1 MSGIFE
7 QDFIMR
13 QIQQLVQVLQKN
25 FSKKSQGL
33 HQEAQIMIDETLDD
47 FLDDDSKN
55 FQSLTLSETLEVL
68 KKDGLFNVELAY
80 AVGDIL
86 YERAELESDEEKSK
100 KFYRQ
105 AFLLFYKAM
114 QYPSVAFPMTT
125 TDKMSHIEEKLDS
138 SSLESIKKLADE
150 T

>member
-13 QIQQLVQVLQKN
+13 QIQQLVQVLQKIL
-25 FSKKSQGL
+25 FKKSQGL

-47 FLDDDSKN
+47 FLDDDSKS

-86 YERAELESDEEKSK
+86 YERAELEIDEEKSK

-105 AFLLFYKAM
+105 AFLLFHKAM

-138 SSLESIKKLADE
+138 SSLESIKKLAEE